1 MLWNRVALCYV
12 QGNRNA
18 LSLSTP
24 DSGGGRV
31 GGGGLCL
38 TLVVVKLLLFLIH
51 MYLTLGG
58 LWTQI
63 ARAIE

>member
-1 MLWNRVALCYV
+1 MCRVTGTHYLLRSP
-12 QGNRNA
+12 Q
-18 LSLSTP
+18 
-24 DSGGGRV
+24 V
-31 GGGGLCL
+31 GGWVEVGLCL